1 MTTWVYFLDNTSTA
15 LFIDN
20 KPLFSLVVELGIHED
35 SIFVD
40 DVAGEP
46 VELQKL
52 AVAAQPGDA
61 VLVRSIG
68 DLAGAGG
75 LGGAVETLQHFE
87 ERDIE
92 VISVL
97 EPWYHRG
104 YSLEQVARMTEI
116 AVELAERKRRV
127 GMERAKRAGR
137 MGRHPAQDSQG
148 QMERLRQAGFSVKET
163 CDLCGVSR
171 STFYR
176 RMNQKMGQKRG

>member
-15 LFIDN
+15 LWIDN
-20 KPLFSLVVELGIHED
+20 KPLFSLVAELGIQED

-52 AVAAQPGDA
+52 AEAAQPGDA

-68 DLAGAGG
+68 DLAGVGG
-75 LGGAVETLQHFE
+75 LSGTVDTLRHFE
-87 ERDIE
+87 GRGVE
-92 VISVL
+92 VISIL
-97 EPWYHRG
+97 EPWYHREH
-104 YSLEQVARMTEI
+104 SLEQVARMAEI

-137 MGRHPAQDSQG
+137 MGRHPAQDSRG
-148 QMERLRQAGFSVKET
+148 QMERLRSAGFSVKES

-171 STFYR
+171 STYYR
-176 RMNQKMGQKRG
+176 RINQKMGEKRG